1 MATLKQQLAAFRAA
15 TSVRKDGHNPFF
27 NSSYYELE
35 DILNA
40 LKGASDFNVYF
51 AQYFSDGNL
60 VTEIEHE
67 KEVMRS
73 FIKLPELHEKNHQE
87 VAKQITYFRR
97 IQLITMFGI
106 CEPDNDGQSIAVE
119 GGLSPRTSG
128 SKASGSVPP
137 SLPDADDFL

>member
-1 MATLKQQLAAFRAA
+1 MFTSRNTFLMAIWLQKL
-15 TSVRKDGHNPFF
+15 SMK
-27 NSSYYELE
+27 
-35 DILNA
+35 
-40 LKGASDFNVYF
+40 
-51 AQYFSDGNL
+51 
-60 VTEIEHE
+60 

-106 CEPDNDGQSIAVE
+106 CEPDNDGQGIAVE

>member
-15 TSVRKDGHNPFF
+15 TSVRKEGKNLFF
-27 NSSYYELE
+27 NSSYYQLE

-40 LKGASDFNVYF
+40 LKNASEFGIYF
-51 AQYFSDGNL
+51 AQYFADGNL
-60 VTEIEHE
+60 ITEIEHE

-106 CEPDNDGQSIAVE
+106 CEPDNDGHGTAVE
-119 GGLSPRTSG
+119 GGLSPRASG
-128 SKASGSVPP
+128 SKVPGGAPP
-137 SLPDADDFL
+137 SSPGTDDFL

>member
-40 LKGASDFNVYF
+40 LKGASEFGVYF
-51 AQYFSDGNL
+51 AQYFADGNL
-60 VTEIEHE
+60 ITEIEHE

-106 CEPDNDGQSIAVE
+106 CEPDNDGNGTAVE

-128 SKASGSVPP
+128 SKASGGAPP
-137 SLPDADDFL
+137 SSPDADDFL